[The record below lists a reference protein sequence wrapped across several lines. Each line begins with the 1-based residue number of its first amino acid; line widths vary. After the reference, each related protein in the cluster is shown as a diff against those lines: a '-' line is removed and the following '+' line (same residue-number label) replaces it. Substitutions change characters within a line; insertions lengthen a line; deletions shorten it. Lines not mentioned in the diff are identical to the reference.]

1 MTAWIALAVAIG
13 FEIAGTSLLKA
24 SDGFVRWGIGM
35 GAMACY
41 WVCFGALAF
50 AFKSIPVGVAYA
62 IWSGVG
68 IVTIAGI
75 GWAVF
80 RQPLSMAQI
89 GCIALILI
97 GSVGLNLA
105 TVRSDQ
111 STANRTA
118 NF

>member
-24 SDGFVRWGIGM
+24 SDGFARWGLGM
-35 GAMACY
+35 GAMVCY
-41 WVCFGALAF
+41 WVCFGALAL

-80 RQPLSMAQI
+80 RQPLSLAQL
-89 GCIALILI
+89 GCMALILI
-97 GSVGLNLA
+97 GTVGLNLA
-105 TVRSDQ
+105 TTRDAEAATTS
-111 STANRTA
+111 AR
-118 NF
+118 

>member
-1 MTAWIALAVAIG
+1 MTAWLALAVAIG

-24 SDGFVRWGIGM
+24 SDGFAHWGLGI

-50 AFKSIPVGVAYA
+50 AFKTIPVGVAYA

-68 IVTIAGI
+68 IVAIAGI

-80 RQPLSMAQI
+80 RQPLTMAQLA
-89 GCIALILI
+89 CVALILI
-97 GSVGLNLA
+97 GTVGLNLA
-105 TVRSDQ
+105 TVREADAAATS
-111 STANRTA
+111 AR
-118 NF
+118 

>member
-1 MTAWIALAVAIG
+1 MTAWIALALAIG

-24 SDGFVRWGIGM
+24 SDGFARWGLGI

-80 RQPLSMAQI
+80 RQPLSMAQLA
-89 GCIALILI
+89 CMALILI
-97 GSVGLNLA
+97 GTVGLNLA
-105 TVRSDQ
+105 TVREADAASMPAQ
-111 STANRTA
+111 
-118 NF
+118 